1 MLEKTLK
8 KLNIT
13 DKEAFAGGLATAATT
28 GITIA
33 KFLGKR
39 SIYGAIIGIGVSLVA
54 KKIIKK
60 KEQKQSS
67 VSNQNLEIEK

>member
-13 DKEAFAGGLATAATT
+13 DKEAFAGGLATVATT